1 MKYFTIFLIFFTQYL
16 SAQKFTLGVRSSYV
30 IPSYSTTYGR
40 FYLIDDKRF
49 VFGLISS
56 QKLDDEIYLHE
67 EVLYEK
73 IVAISGS
80 RTSAPS
86 SKKIIPMLTI
96 PIFIEY
102 KMTSRFGFEAGIE
115 YNHFWQYHL
124 NNGTDDSKSYSYEA
138 LLGVRF
144 TPFKYVAI
152 DCRYLK
158 QLYAKLW
165 GKGHSF
171 EFSVLT
177 FLPF

>member
-73 IVAISGS
+73 IVATFGSQISE
-80 RTSAPS
+80 
-86 SKKIIPMLTI
+86 KKIPMLTI
-96 PIFIEY
+96 PVFIEY
-102 KMTSRFGFEAGIE
+102 KMTGRFGFEAGLE
-115 YNHFWQYHL
+115 YNHFWQHNL
-124 NNGTDDSKSYSYEA
+124 NNGTNDSKAYSYEA
-138 LLGVRF
+138 LLGLRF
-144 TPFKYVAI
+144 KPIKYVAI

-177 FLPF
+177 FFPF